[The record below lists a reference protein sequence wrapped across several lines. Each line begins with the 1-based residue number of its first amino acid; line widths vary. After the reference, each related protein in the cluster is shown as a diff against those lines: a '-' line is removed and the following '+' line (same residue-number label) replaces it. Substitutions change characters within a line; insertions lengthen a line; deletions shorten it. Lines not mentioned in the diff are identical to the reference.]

1 MHLSVALSLPAEE
14 RLVPAA
20 RKAVGELLMAADLP
34 EGAVDDVILALDEAC
49 SNVLQHAFPHGGP
62 GSYELRA
69 DVRPGEVVIDVI
81 DHGVGFD
88 PMDRRPAEI
97 MDVTGRGF
105 EIMRRVMT
113 RVEVES
119 PTLQGGTR
127 LRLCK
132 QLPEARG
139 SG

>member
-20 RKAVGELLMAADLP
+20 RKAVGELLAAAGLP
-34 EGAVDDVILALDEAC
+34 SDTVDDVVLAVDEAC
-49 SNVLQHAFPHGGP
+49 SNVLQHAFPNGP
-62 GSYELRA
+62 GSYELSA
-69 DVRPGEVVIDVI
+69 DIRPGEVVIDVV

-88 PMDRRPAEI
+88 PMDWRPAEI
-97 MDVTGRGF
+97 LDLTGRGF

-113 RVEVES
+113 TVEVES
-119 PTLQGGTR
+119 PTRQGGTR

-132 QLPEARG
+132 QLPTGGRR
-139 SG
+139 